1 MPTFT
6 CANVPDCVKF
16 TTSGSITP
24 TNVPSVTLATFVPS
38 YGLFVVVAPVTVNGL
53 AVIANANSP
62 LTTSLHPEPINFA
75 FIVYVPTLVGGVAII
90 GP

>member
-1 MPTFT
+1 M
-6 CANVPDCVKF
+6 
-16 TTSGSITP
+16 
-24 TNVPSVTLATFVPS
+24 
-38 YGLFVVVAPVTVNGL
+38 FVVVAPVTVNGL